1 MDLPTLNALAITV
14 CAIAGLLVFRW
25 AAKKTDK
32 ETKALIEQDRA
43 RKASPTDGSHGSGDD
58 TQDK

>member
-14 CAIAGLLVFRW
+14 CAVAGLLVFRW

-32 ETKALIEQDRA
+32 ETKALIEQDKA
-43 RKASPTDGSHGSGDD
+43 RKASQAAESNGG

>member
-14 CAIAGLLVFRW
+14 CAVVGLLVFRW

-32 ETKALIEQDRA
+32 ETRALIEQDRA
-43 RKASPTDGSHGSGDD
+43 RKASQTTENGED

>member
-14 CAIAGLLVFRW
+14 CAVAGLLVFRW
-25 AAKKTDK
+25 AARKTDK

-43 RKASPTDGSHGSGDD
+43 RKASQAAENGED

>member
-32 ETKALIEQDRA
+32 ETKALIEQDRV
-43 RKASPTDGSHGSGDD
+43 RKERQAAEGGASGE
-58 TQDK
+58 DK

>member
-25 AAKKTDK
+25 AARKTDK
-32 ETKALIEQDRA
+32 ETRALIEQDRA
-43 RKASPTDGSHGSGDD
+43 RKASQAAESGDG